1 MIDLSPHHLETV
13 KRILAEHVPDCE
25 VRAFG
30 SRATW
35 TAWEYSDLDL
45 AVVSHEP
52 LDRRTNA
59 NLREA
64 LEESD
69 LPIRVD
75 VVEWA
80 TLTDGF
86 RQAIEGD
93 CVVVQEP
100 VRSSGWREYTIGE
113 IADVVGGGT
122 PSTKNP
128 DNFTGDIPWLT
139 PKDLSGPHDRSI
151 GRGARNLS
159 QRGLD
164 SSSARLLPPGSV
176 LLSTRAPIGYV
187 ALAKN
192 AISTNQGFRS
202 LVMHDGFSAEYLYY
216 WLITNTEELERH
228 ASGSTFRELSGSA
241 LKMIRLKLPPPA
253 EQRRIAH
260 ILGTLDDK
268 IELNRRMSQTLKAMA
283 QALFKSWFIDFDPVR
298 AKAAGLPTGLPSEV
312 DELFSDSFQSSELGE
327 IPAGWQV
334 GRLGDVV
341 QTFRGRSYRS
351 AELTESDTALVT
363 LKSFARG
370 GGYRPD
376 GLKPYAGK
384 HKPDQVVEPGELVI
398 ACTDVTQ
405 AAEVIGRPAVVQ
417 RDQRFRTLV
426 ASLDTMIIRARD
438 SAAHPIPFLYGVMS
452 TAAFKHHTYSHVTGT
467 TVLHLKKS
475 SVPEFRFPMPPLTL
489 IQYCD
494 ELASAASNRIG
505 NAATD
510 SDTLAV
516 LRNELIP
523 KLLSGSRRVT
533 GANEAPRRRSDD

>member
-1 MIDLSPHHLETV
+1 MIDLNPHHLETV
-13 KRILAEHVPDCE
+13 KRILAEHLPDCE

-52 LDRRTNA
+52 LDRRASA

-64 LEESD
+64 FEESD

-75 VVEWA
+75 VVDWT

-139 PKDLSGPHDRSI
+139 PKDLSGLHDRSVD
-151 GRGARNLS
+151 RGARNLS
-159 QRGLD
+159 QQGLD
-164 SSSARLLPPGSV
+164 SSSARLLPPRSV

-202 LVMHDGFSAEYLYY
+202 LVMRDGFSAEYMYY
-216 WLITNTEELERH
+216 WLLTNTEELERH
-228 ASGSTFRELSGSA
+228 ASGSTFRELSGSS
-241 LKMIRLKLPPPA
+241 LKTIRLKLPPLD
-253 EQRRIAH
+253 EQRRIAG
-260 ILGTLDDK
+260 ILGGLDDK
-268 IELNRRMSQTLKAMA
+268 IELNRRMSQTLEAMA
-283 QALFKSWFIDFDPVR
+283 QALFKSWFVDFDPVR
-298 AKAAGLPTGLPSEV
+298 AKAQGQPTGLPPHL
-312 DELFSDSFQSSELGE
+312 DHLFPNTFEDSELGE
-327 IPAGWQV
+327 IPAGWKV
-334 GRLGDVV
+334 GSLGDIAETV
-341 QTFRGRSYRS
+341 RGRSYRS
-351 AELTESDTALVT
+351 AELAESDTALVT

-376 GLKPYAGK
+376 GLKAYTGK
-384 HKPDQVVEPGELVI
+384 YKPDQVIGPGDLVI

-405 AAEVIGRPAVVQ
+405 AAEVIGRPAIVQ
-417 RDQRFRTLV
+417 PDPRFAKLV
-426 ASLDTMIIRARD
+426 ASLDTLIVRPLDAT
-438 SAAHPIPFLYGVMS
+438 ATPISFLYGLTS
-452 TAAFKHHTYSHVTGT
+452 TATFMNHTYAHVSGT
-467 TVLHLKKS
+467 TVLHLDKDA
-475 SVPEFRFPMPPLTL
+475 VPAFRQPMPPTALVRAFDAIAVDICGRMLDTP
-489 IQYCD
+489 
-494 ELASAASNRIG
+494 
-505 NAATD
+505 TD
-510 SDTLAV
+510 SASVAAMRDTLSPWLV
-516 LRNELIP
+516 
-523 KLLSGSRRVT
+523 GT
-533 GANEAPRRRSDD
+533 GD